1 MEVIL
6 LGVSYLD
13 FNNPDTGELIQ
24 GYQLQFAIP
33 QQNTNGFAV
42 QKKFIGMNHNLVQH
56 IQMLHRDKNQ
66 KFPVKAVLTYGP
78 KDSIIG
84 IDIK

>member
-1 MEVIL
+1 MNVIL

-24 GYQLQFAIP
+24 GYQLHFAIN
-33 QQNTNGFAV
+33 QRNTNGFAV
-42 QKKFIGMNHNLVQH
+42 QKKFISLKHDLVQH
-56 IQMLHRDKNQ
+56 VESIFRNKQQ
-66 KFPVKAVLTYGP
+66 QFPVKAVFTYGP
-78 KDSIIG
+78 KDSIVG